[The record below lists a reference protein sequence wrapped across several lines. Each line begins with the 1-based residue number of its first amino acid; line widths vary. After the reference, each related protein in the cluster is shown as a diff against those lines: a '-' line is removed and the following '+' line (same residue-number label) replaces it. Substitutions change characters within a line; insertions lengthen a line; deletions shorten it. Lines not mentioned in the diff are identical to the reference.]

1 MRTDAAG
8 YSTIADTLRS
18 EIAALAPNSLLPTEQ
33 QLARRFGVSRGTLR
47 RALSL
52 LETSGLLTRQRG
64 RGTSVS
70 PPKITRHLSPLSTF
84 EEDLWAQGIK
94 FETRIVE
101 FRPQATAP
109 DFVRRLLRLSAR
121 ATVGFLSLVRL
132 VDDRVICHDQRYF
145 PRPLARRFDPL
156 LVQTRAVRDVL
167 TELAGGPIGVVDTES
182 EILAATADIAAVLG
196 LRPGRLIVANTFA
209 YYLRTGAPLE
219 AGVMA
224 YRIDR
229 CKFTFTSHLDGPES
243 RRRRGR

>member
-1 MRTDAAG
+1 MADGAAG
-8 YSTIADTLRS
+8 YLTIADTLRG
-18 EIAALAPNSLLPTEQ
+18 EVARLAPNSLLPTEQ
-33 QLARRFGVSRGTLR
+33 QLARRFAVSRGTVR
-47 RALSL
+47 RALAL
-52 LETSGLLTRQRG
+52 LETSGLLSRQRG

-70 PPKITRHLSPLSTF
+70 PAKITRHLSPLSTF

-101 FRPQATAP
+101 FRPRAAPP
-109 DFVRRLLRLSAR
+109 DFVRRLLRLPPRS
-121 ATVGFLSLVRL
+121 TVGFLSLARL

-145 PRPLARRFDPL
+145 PRSLAQRFDPL
-156 LVQTRAVRDVL
+156 LVQTRAVSDVL
-167 TELAGGPIGVVDTES
+167 TELARGPIGVVDTES
-182 EILAATADIAAVLG
+182 EILAATAEIAAVLG

-229 CKFTFTSHLDGPES
+229 CKFTFTARLDGPES
-243 RRRRGR
+243 RPRRAR